1 MAAPSYSTDLN
12 TISTADGTDG
22 SSLAGWT
29 ETAGHITGANAI
41 ADGDSVIQGVTS
53 VSKASGNATGVQAG
67 MNYDSGGQGGPNIR
81 VDPDW
86 TDGTSVIF
94 YWWLCLAPVALE
106 SYDFGPTT
114 GVAGDTGAT
123 ISGGFLL
130 GVGNAEANQRY
141 FNVGGNDKYIGP
153 FGGWQNTALEPVN
166 TTVAYTD
173 GSPTA
178 VYDTFSVLPVLR
190 QTIRRGQSMA
200 MDVLRWAPRGK
211 ITVAGGTSPD
221 SPATLVRVAEFDS
234 RDDTS
239 ADSEFTLIDSG
250 RHKLGIFQQRE
261 GFILWKGQ
269 IEVTGR
275 LTDQGLS
282 VILQDNPTVYDN
294 FTEVVVDGGECNLTN
309 ISFVAQATS
318 PRQGRF
324 RAIGSTPTLNLES
337 CNFNG
342 CSTFTATSYLGNTFT
357 GCLEVTANGGTF
369 KNNKFIDAE
378 GTEAVTVTSG
388 QASTIL
394 TSDFSGNEFTRASG
408 TINAVAVSGV
418 SGTSSIIW
426 DNNSLTGYGTGV
438 TGTNVSSTAGGA
450 IKVTFS
456 GNGTLTI
463 NVVNGADIPTVEI
476 VTGGFTVQVD
486 ITASITTTISGVL
499 GNSEIQVLDNPSPY
513 SATSLPAPA
522 VTSLASTETVSA
534 DTIVGDGTNS
544 VTYSNNGGFVQINAA
559 GSSSF
564 SGVLT
569 DGDTAGT
576 ALADGDTVRVTVRND
591 TANPTL
597 QLFDEFEVSG
607 TPSASAILTKT
618 TFSTFTSRFGTQL
631 DAANSLTTTVEK
643 KNARYQFSLSVG
655 ETIDFLVFR
664 TGSDPIFTTDVT
676 INDAASSSF
685 PISQVGD
692 RNYRDPA

>member
-1 MAAPSYSTDLN
+1 MAAPAYSTDLI
-12 TISTADGTDG
+12 TINTADGTDG
-22 SSLAGWT
+22 QSVTGWS

-41 ADGDSVIQGVTS
+41 GDGDTVIQGVTS

-67 MNYDSGGQGGPNIR
+67 MCYDSAGNNIR
-81 VDPDW
+81 ADAAWVD
-86 TDGTSVIF
+86 GQSVIF
-94 YWWLCLAPVALE
+94 YWWIAITPVALE
-106 SYDFGPTT
+106 SFDFGPTT

-141 FNVGGNDKYIGP
+141 FKVGGNDKYIGP
-153 FGGWQNTALEPVN
+153 FGGWQNTAVEPVN

-178 VYDTFSVLPVLR
+178 VYDVWSCLPVLR
-190 QTIRRGQSMA
+190 QTVRRGQTMA
-200 MDVLRWAPRGK
+200 MDVLRWGPRGK

-239 ADSEFTLIDSG
+239 ADSQFTLLDSG
-250 RHKLGIFQQRE
+250 RHRLGIFQQRE

-294 FTEVVVDGGECNLTN
+294 FTEVVVNGGECNLTN
-309 ISFVAQATS
+309 IAFVAQAKS

-324 RAIGSTPTLNLES
+324 STTGGSPTLNLEG

-342 CSTFTATSYLGNTFT
+342 CSTFAATSYLGNTFT
-357 GCLEVTANGGTF
+357 ECLEVTANGGTF
-369 KNNKFIDAE
+369 KNNKFNDAE

-394 TSDFSGNEFTRASG
+394 TGDFSGNEFTRASG

-418 SGTSSIIW
+418 SGTSSITW

-463 NVVNGADIPTVEI
+463 SVVNGADIPTVEI

-486 ITASITTTISGVL
+486 IISAVAVTISGLL
-499 GNSEIQVLDNPSPY
+499 GNTEVSVLENPSPY
-513 SATSLPAPA
+513 SSSVAAP
-522 VTSLASTETVSA
+522 VT
-534 DTIVGDGTNS
+534 
-544 VTYSNNGGFVQINAA
+544 
-559 GSSSF
+559 
-564 SGVLT
+564 
-569 DGDTAGT
+569 
-576 ALADGDTVRVTVRND
+576 
-591 TANPTL
+591 
-597 QLFDEFEVSG
+597 LFDEDVLSAVTGTDIELDTGGGANITQILRTGTTDFETMNLVGGDQVRVSQRSNLKIFDTYTVVGTPTAAAINVTDVASSTSKLPDIIDSPGETVTVEKVNASYTFEVSTG
-607 TPSASAILTKT
+607 TVVDILAFRVGSLPVYQLNQTIS
-618 TFSTFTSRFGTQL
+618 ST
-631 DAANSLTTTVEK
+631 N
-643 KNARYQFSLSVG
+643 N
-655 ETIDFLVFR
+655 
-664 TGSDPIFTTDVT
+664 
-676 INDAASSSF
+676 SF
-685 PISQVGD
+685 PLSQVVD
-692 RNYRDPA
+692 RNFDAFEV

>member
-1 MAAPSYSTDLN
+1 MAAPAYSTDLI
-12 TISTADGTDG
+12 TINTADGTDG
-22 SSLAGWT
+22 QSVTGWS

-41 ADGDSVIQGVTS
+41 GDGDTVIQGVTS

-67 MNYDSGGQGGPNIR
+67 MCYDSAGNNIR
-81 VDPDW
+81 ADAAWVD
-86 TDGTSVIF
+86 GQSVIF
-94 YWWLCLAPVALE
+94 YWWIAITPVALE
-106 SYDFGPTT
+106 SFDFGPTT

-141 FNVGGNDKYIGP
+141 FKVGGNDKYIGP
-153 FGGWQNTALEPVN
+153 FGGWQNTVVEPVN
-166 TTVAYTD
+166 TPVAYTD

-178 VYDTFSVLPVLR
+178 VYDVWSCLPVLR
-190 QTIRRGQSMA
+190 QTVRRGQTMA
-200 MDVLRWAPRGK
+200 MDVLRWGPRGK

-239 ADSEFTLIDSG
+239 ADSQFTLLDSG
-250 RHKLGIFQQRE
+250 RHRLGIFQQRE

-294 FTEVVVDGGECNLTN
+294 FTEVVVNGGECNLTN
-309 ISFVAQATS
+309 IAFVAQAKS

-324 RAIGSTPTLNLES
+324 STTGGSPTLNLEG

-342 CSTFTATSYLGNTFT
+342 CSTFAATSYLGNTFT
-357 GCLEVTANGGTF
+357 ECLEVTANGGTF
-369 KNNKFIDAE
+369 KNNKFNDAE

-394 TSDFSGNEFTRASG
+394 TGDFSGNEFTRASG

-418 SGTSSIIW
+418 SGTSSITW

-486 ITASITTTISGVL
+486 IISSVAVSITGLL
-499 GNSEIQVLDNPSPY
+499 GNTEVSVLENPSPY
-513 SATSLPAPA
+513 TSAVAAPVTLFDEDVLSA
-522 VTSLASTETVSA
+522 VTSTDIEL
-534 DTIVGDGTNS
+534 DTGGGANITQILRTGTTDFTTMNLVG
-544 VTYSNNGGFVQINAA
+544 
-559 GSSSF
+559 
-564 SGVLT
+564 
-569 DGDTAGT
+569 GDQ
-576 ALADGDTVRVTVRND
+576 VRVSQRSNLKIFDTYTV
-591 TANPTL
+591 
-597 QLFDEFEVSG
+597 VG
-607 TPSASAILTKT
+607 TPTASAINVTDVAS
-618 TFSTFTSRFGTQL
+618 STSKLPDIVDSPGETV
-631 DAANSLTTTVEK
+631 TVEK
-643 KNARYQFSLSVG
+643 VNASYTFSVAVG
-655 ETIDFLVFR
+655 EVVDILAFRVGSLPVYQLNQTI
-664 TGSDPIFTTDVT
+664 
-676 INDAASSSF
+676 SSTNNSF
-685 PISQVGD
+685 PLSQVVD
-692 RNYRDPA
+692 RNFDAFEV

>member
-1 MAAPSYSTDLN
+1 MAAPAYSTDLI
-12 TISTADGTDG
+12 TINTADGTDG
-22 SSLAGWT
+22 QSVTGWS

-41 ADGDSVIQGVTS
+41 GDGDTVIQGVTS

-67 MNYDSGGQGGPNIR
+67 MCYDSAGNNIR
-81 VDPDW
+81 ADAAWVD
-86 TDGTSVIF
+86 GQSVIF
-94 YWWLCLAPVALE
+94 YWWIAITPVALE
-106 SYDFGPTT
+106 SFDFGPTT

-141 FNVGGNDKYIGP
+141 FKVGGNDKYIGP
-153 FGGWQNTALEPVN
+153 FGGWQNTAVEPVN

-178 VYDTFSVLPVLR
+178 VYDVWSCLPVLR
-190 QTIRRGQSMA
+190 QTVRRGQTMA
-200 MDVLRWAPRGK
+200 MDVLRWGPRGK

-239 ADSEFTLIDSG
+239 ADSQFTLLDSG
-250 RHKLGIFQQRE
+250 RHRLGIFQQRE

-294 FTEVVVDGGECNLTN
+294 FTEVVVNGGECNLTN
-309 ISFVAQATS
+309 IAFVAQAKS

-324 RAIGSTPTLNLES
+324 STTGGSPTLNLEG

-342 CSTFTATSYLGNTFT
+342 CSTFAATSYLGNTFT
-357 GCLEVTANGGTF
+357 ECLEVTANGGTF
-369 KNNKFIDAE
+369 KNNKFNDAE

-394 TSDFSGNEFTRASG
+394 TGDFSGNEFTRASG

-418 SGTSSIIW
+418 SGTSSITW

-463 NVVNGADIPTVEI
+463 SVVNGADIPTVEI

-486 ITASITTTISGVL
+486 IISSVAVSITGLL
-499 GNSEIQVLDNPSPY
+499 GNTEVSVLENPSPY
-513 SATSLPAPA
+513 TQTLAEQQAGAGPVSLFNEDFVSA
-522 VTSLASTETVSA
+522 VTGTDILVDTESGANVTRITSTTTDFTDMTGLVAGDFIRVTERVSGQNLRTFDTFEVVSVATNTIDVVDVASSTLVQQNIIDTTG
-534 DTIVGDGTNS
+534 DTI
-544 VTYSNNGGFVQINAA
+544 
-559 GSSSF
+559 
-564 SGVLT
+564 
-569 DGDTAGT
+569 
-576 ALADGDTVRVTVRND
+576 
-591 TANPTL
+591 
-597 QLFDEFEVSG
+597 
-607 TPSASAILTKT
+607 
-618 TFSTFTSRFGTQL
+618 
-631 DAANSLTTTVEK
+631 TVEK
-643 KNARYQFSLSVG
+643 IDASYNFSVASGEVVDILLFRVG
-655 ETIDFLVFR
+655 SLPILLLNQTI
-664 TGSDPIFTTDVT
+664 
-676 INDAASSSF
+676 SSTNNSF
-685 PISQVGD
+685 PVSQSLD
-692 RNYRDPA
+692 RNFEV